1 MGERHAVRAGAVG
14 DRRKKLG
21 FQGERAAEK
30 FLSRRRYKVVAR
42 NYRCPLGEL
51 DLVALDGRTVVF
63 VEVKTRTGRTCGT
76 PLEAVGPRKRQ
87 QIIRVAEYFLTAHR
101 LHDRCIRFDV
111 VGVWWE
117 SGRPVCEVVQAAFGA
132 DD

>member
-1 MGERHAVRAGAVG
+1 MGWGRALVVRAGG
-14 DRRKKLG
+14 DRRKTLG
-21 FQGERAAEK
+21 FRGERAAEK

-63 VEVKTRTGRTCGT
+63 VEVKTRAGHRCGT
-76 PLEAVGPRKRQ
+76 PLEAVGPRKRK
-87 QIIRVAEYFLTAHR
+87 QIVRVAEYFLAAHR
-101 LHDRCIRFDV
+101 LHDRCVRFDV
-111 VGVWWE
+111 VGVSWE
-117 SGRPVCEVVQAAFGA
+117 SGRAVCEVVKAAFGA